1 MTFVIDPRR
10 GDAED
15 DASSTKQRSMLSLAG
30 SLLAEISLPKLVV
43 VWVLLVGGPAVL
55 IGTAPLALSIWI
67 ATASS
72 KAAFALYGIGSLLLF
87 AAILAVTWFGGR
99 RLLRIVEESFWSLNS
114 IAVQPAYALVRE
126 LLRHF
131 AEKLLPAN
139 VSVKRR
145 GVLRARMAAV
155 AGLAIFVPIV
165 VVVLLMWPATK
176 WVGTFADLASVR
188 QVVTNAA
195 ANSFVVMAGYFAVA
209 ALVWGIADA
218 VMKSAAQ
225 S

>member
-72 KAAFALYGIGSLLLF
+72 KAAYALYGIGSLLLF

-145 GVLRARMAAV
+145 GVLRAR
-155 AGLAIFVPIV
+155 
-165 VVVLLMWPATK
+165 
-176 WVGTFADLASVR
+176 
-188 QVVTNAA
+188 
-195 ANSFVVMAGYFAVA
+195 
-209 ALVWGIADA
+209 
-218 VMKSAAQ
+218 
-225 S
+225 